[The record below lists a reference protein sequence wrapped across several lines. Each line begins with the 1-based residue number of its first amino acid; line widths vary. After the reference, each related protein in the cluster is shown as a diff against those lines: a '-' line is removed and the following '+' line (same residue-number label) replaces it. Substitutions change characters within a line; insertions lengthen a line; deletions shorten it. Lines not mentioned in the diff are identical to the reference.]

1 VVNYIYGK
9 GAEVIEP
16 MMNTGKINVLTLIAS
31 SRVADQLK
39 KAHPKVNRLRSI
51 LGLDAKNPGIIL
63 KDADLDLTVDEC
75 VAGSLSFNG
84 QRCTALKILFV
95 HEDIADE
102 FIKKF
107 SAKVDALKVGMP
119 WNNPTI
125 TPLPEEGKVEFL
137 NGLIKDA
144 EDFGAKIVNETGG
157 KSVGN
162 LFAPTVL
169 YPVNEKMKVYHIEQF
184 GPIVPIVPFKNLQE
198 PIDYMIESD
207 FGQQVSIFSKNHLE
221 IAKMVDGFVNL
232 VSRVNVNTQSQRG
245 PDVFPFTGRKDSA
258 EGTLSVPD
266 ALRSFSIRTMVATK
280 DSELNKDIF
289 NNIVSE
295 QESSFLSTKFLF

>member
-1 VVNYIYGK
+1 
-9 GAEVIEP
+9 
-16 MMNTGKINVLTLIAS
+16 
-31 SRVADQLK
+31 
-39 KAHPKVNRLRSI
+39 
-51 LGLDAKNPGIIL
+51 
-63 KDADLDLTVDEC
+63 
-75 VAGSLSFNG
+75 
-84 QRCTALKILFV
+84 
-95 HEDIADE
+95 
-102 FIKKF
+102 
-107 SAKVDALKVGMP
+107 
-119 WNNPTI
+119 
-125 TPLPEEGKVEFL
+125 
-137 NGLIKDA
+137 
-144 EDFGAKIVNETGG
+144 
-157 KSVGN
+157 
-162 LFAPTVL
+162 
-169 YPVNEKMKVYHIEQF
+169 MKVYHIEQF
-184 GPIVPIVPFKNLQE
+184 GPVVPIVPFKNLQE

>member
-1 VVNYIYGK
+1 
-9 GAEVIEP
+9 
-16 MMNTGKINVLTLIAS
+16 M
-31 SRVADQLK
+31 
-39 KAHPKVNRLRSI
+39 
-51 LGLDAKNPGIIL
+51 
-63 KDADLDLTVDEC
+63 
-75 VAGSLSFNG
+75 
-84 QRCTALKILFV
+84 
-95 HEDIADE
+95 
-102 FIKKF
+102 
-107 SAKVDALKVGMP
+107 
-119 WNNPTI
+119 
-125 TPLPEEGKVEFL
+125 
-137 NGLIKDA
+137 
-144 EDFGAKIVNETGG
+144 
-157 KSVGN
+157 
-162 LFAPTVL
+162 
-169 YPVNEKMKVYHIEQF
+169 
-184 GPIVPIVPFKNLQE
+184 QE